1 MVSSLSDPIPP
12 VYTLLPW
19 RARLCHTAAMAADRD
34 LAELARLIRAARRGV
49 VFTGAGISTE
59 SGIPD
64 FRSPGGI
71 WTKYQPIDFEDFLT
85 SEEARRETW
94 RRKFATDPTIRA
106 AKPNRGHRAVA
117 ELVRKGPVAA
127 VITQNIDGLHQAS
140 GVPAVQVI
148 ELHGNTTYAHC
159 LDCRERYEIED
170 IRIEF
175 EKTEKPP
182 RCARCGGFVKTAT
195 ISFGQAMPVDA
206 MRRAEEETLAADLFI
221 VAGSSLVVYPA
232 AGFPEL
238 AKRNGAA
245 LVIVNREPT
254 GLDDIADLVL
264 NRAIGETLGEA
275 AGVA

>member
-1 MVSSLSDPIPP
+1 MAKDPQI
-12 VYTLLPW
+12 VELTQVIE
-19 RARLCHTAAMAADRD
+19 RAR
-34 LAELARLIRAARRGV
+34 RAV

-71 WTKYQPIDFEDFLT
+71 WTRMAPIDFSDFLA

-94 RRKFATDPTIRA
+94 RRRFAMEETFRA
-106 AKPNRGHRAVA
+106 AAPNRGHRAVA
-117 ELVRKGPVAA
+117 ELVRRGTAAA

-140 GVPAVQVI
+140 GVPDGQVV

-159 LDCRERYEIED
+159 LDCKTRYELD
-170 IRIEF
+170 ALRITF
-175 EKTEKPP
+175 ERDGDAPV
-182 RCARCGGFVKTAT
+182 CADCDGYVKTAT

-206 MRRAEEETLAADLFI
+206 MRRAEIETRAADLFI

-238 AKRNGAA
+238 AKHNGAT
-245 LVIVNREPT
+245 LVIINREPT
-254 GLDDIADLVL
+254 GLDSIADLVL
-264 NRAIGETLGEA
+264 NRSIGETLGA
-275 AGVA
+275 AVGVD